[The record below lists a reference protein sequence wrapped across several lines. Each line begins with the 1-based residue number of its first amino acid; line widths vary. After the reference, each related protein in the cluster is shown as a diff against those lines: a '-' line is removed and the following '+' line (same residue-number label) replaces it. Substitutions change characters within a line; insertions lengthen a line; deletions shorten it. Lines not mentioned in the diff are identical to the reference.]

1 MLTADRINAEIAS
14 VIEHGDNRQDILY
27 LASLYNVRDHLEQSA
42 SVSNVVNAK
51 GNSDFINCVNG
62 KCFDDV
68 IPVLDELMDTL
79 KIINERVYQG
89 VMRKL
94 Q

>member
-14 VIEHGDNRQDILY
+14 VIEHGDNRQDIMY

-42 SVSNVVNAK
+42 SVSKVVSS
-51 GNSDFINCVNG
+51 GSEFMNCING